1 MIRPESMDVPR
12 EDDFGTWLDLL
23 GVEPS
28 AELLDRIARFL
39 RDYLQTHA
47 LSCYVLGV
55 SGGIDSGF
63 LAALMHAR
71 SIPFV
76 PFSLV
81 IEGNTP
87 EEAARAQA
95 IIRAYGPDAHSMD
108 HTLDL
113 TSLYKAVSSMCES
126 VFQRTTRIAEGNLK
140 ARCRMV
146 FLYHAAQLV
155 RGCVLSTDQLDELL
169 TGFWTLHGD
178 VGDVSPLQL
187 IPKTTEYQLAGLL
200 CAELDDPAPLEAAMA
215 ATPTDGLG
223 ISSSD
228 LDQLGV
234 SSYKEVEEIFR
245 EYFSLQNRR
254 TQGIPMPD
262 DGERLAALQ
271 QLTVVRRFESTSFKR
286 QGPVVLNP
294 L

>member
-12 EDDFGTWLDLL
+12 EDDFGVWLALL
-23 GVEPS
+23 EIEPS
-28 AELLDRIARFL
+28 GELLDRLALFLRTYLKEHGLARF
-39 RDYLQTHA
+39 
-47 LSCYVLGV
+47 VLGV

-71 SIPFV
+71 SIPFT

-81 IEGNTP
+81 IQGNTP
-87 EEAARAQA
+87 EEASRAEA
-95 IIRAYGPDAHSMD
+95 ICRAYGPQESFASRIQ
-108 HTLDL
+108 DL
-113 TSLYKAVSSMCES
+113 TPLYAAISSL
-126 VFQRTTRIAEGNLK
+126 FQNIFQNTTRIAEGNLK
-140 ARCRMV
+140 ARSRMM
-146 FLYHAAQLV
+146 FLYHAAQLLKA
-155 RGCVLSTDQLDELL
+155 CVLSTDQLDELL

-187 IPKTTEYQLAGLL
+187 IPKTTEYELARML
-200 CAELDDPAPLEAAMA
+200 CAELDDPAPLQAAIA

-228 LDQLGV
+228 LDQLDV
-234 SSYKEVEEIFR
+234 SSYREVEEIFR
-245 EYFSLQNRR
+245 EYFSLRNRR
-254 TQGIPMPD
+254 AQGIPLPED
-262 DGERLAALQ
+262 EQRLAVLRQ
-271 QLTVVRRFESTSFKR
+271 RTVVKRFEATSFKR

>member
-1 MIRPESMDVPR
+1 MKGSQCMNVPG
-12 EDDFGTWLDLL
+12 EEDFGTWLDLL

-28 AELLDRIARFL
+28 AELLDRIASFL
-39 RDYLQTHA
+39 QEYLQTHG

-71 SIPFV
+71 SIPFS

-81 IEGNTP
+81 IEGNTSD
-87 EEAARAQA
+87 EALRAQS
-95 IIRAYGPDAHSMD
+95 IIRAYGPADQS
-108 HTLDL
+108 LERIQDL
-113 TSLYKAVSSMCES
+113 TCLYKAVSSACER
-126 VFQRTTRIAEGNLK
+126 VFHRTTRIAEGNLK
-140 ARCRMV
+140 ARSRMM
-146 FLYHAAQLV
+146 FLYHAAQLCK
-155 RGCVLSTDQLDELL
+155 GCVLSTDQLDELL

-187 IPKTTEYQLAGLL
+187 IPKTTEYQLAELL

-228 LDQLGV
+228 LEQLGV
-234 SSYKEVEEIFR
+234 SSYREVEDIFR

-254 TQGIPMPD
+254 TQGIAMPD
-262 DGERLAALQ
+262 DEERLAVLKR
-271 QLTVVRRFESTSFKR
+271 LTVVQRFGSTSFKR